1 MISLVQKFVGV
12 MRVSGMR
19 VSTSEVLDCIKHLD
33 MVDPIDKS
41 VFKTVLRANLIKTH
55 RDNSRFEHLFNLFF
69 NEMEQ
74 APDLEGFDSIDSE
87 YNEILEMMRE
97 DESIDSDIID
107 FLEGNPQN
115 YLKQIQDV
123 QELNDYR
130 QVALKS
136 NMGQLTARLQLMMK
150 INKAKERFMGLLGTN
165 YNTTSE
171 PGKSLEKHFQKLI
184 DTAETLISK
193 DPRPDNQ
200 ALKKI
205 TKHKVHY
212 KGVGEIPFASLS
224 IEDIEEV
231 RTVIEKLVRKLKDIV
246 SRRYYV
252 KNKGVL
258 DIKKTLRKSA
268 KYHSI
273 PIEIKYHDRPLR
285 KGKIVTLCDISGSVW
300 STSRFM
306 LNLLYALQDC
316 FSKVRSFVF
325 VSEIAEVTSFFND
338 FGIDN
343 AISKILQE
351 AGINYESLTD
361 YGETFS
367 IFKREYMGVLD
378 KKTTLIIIGDGRSNY
393 QNPQDT
399 ILNEMRERC
408 RRVIWLNPESEKTWN
423 TGDSEMFTYKN
434 FCHEVRTCG
443 NLNQLIDFVEE
454 LVL

>member
-1 MISLVQKFVGV
+1 MISLVQKFVEV
-12 MRVSGMR
+12 MRVSGLR
-19 VSTSEVLDCIKHLD
+19 VSTSEVIDCSKHLE
-33 MVDPIDKS
+33 MIDTTDRD
-41 VFKTVLRANLIKTH
+41 VFKTVLRANFIKTR
-55 RDNSRFEHLFNLFF
+55 RDHSKFDHLFSLFF
-69 NEMEQ
+69 DELDQNPE
-74 APDLEGFDSIDSE
+74 LEGFDSFDSE
-87 YNEILEMMRE
+87 FNDLLDMMKK
-97 DESIDSDIID
+97 DGAVDSDIID
-107 FLEGNPQN
+107 FLEGNPKG
-115 YLKQIQDV
+115 YLEQIQAV

-136 NMGQLTARLQLMMK
+136 NMGQLTGRLQLMLK
-150 INKAKERFMGLLGTN
+150 LNKAKERFMGLLGTN

-171 PGKSLEKHFQKLI
+171 PGKSINKHFKKMME
-184 DTAETLISK
+184 TAEVLISK
-193 DPRPDNQ
+193 DPRPNNES
-200 ALKKI
+200 LKKI

-224 IEDIEEV
+224 NEDIEEI
-231 RTVIEKLVRKLKDIV
+231 RAVIDKLVKKLKDIV

-258 DIKKTLRKSA
+258 DIKKTIRKSA

-273 PIEIKYHDRPLR
+273 PIEIKYRDRPLR
-285 KGKIVTLCDISGSVW
+285 KGKIVVLCDISGSVW

-306 LNLLYALQDC
+306 LNLLYALSDC

-338 FGIDN
+338 YGIDI
-343 AISKILQE
+343 AISKILE
-351 AGINYESLTD
+351 DAGINYESLTD

-367 IFKREYMGVLD
+367 IFKKEYIGALD
-378 KKTTLIIIGDGRSNY
+378 KKTTLIMIGDGRSNY

-399 ILNEMRERC
+399 IFNEMRERC
-408 RRVIWLNPESEKTWN
+408 RRVIWLNPESESSWN
-423 TGDSEMFTYKN
+423 TGDSEMYTYKN